1 MFLMVLT
8 AMAVTAPR
16 ARALTASSTFIL
28 SWQGYDWDGAG
39 EETLTLN
46 GQFLTAL
53 PAADTPTNGGAWAS
67 FSEDIT
73 TFIENGTNTL
83 TFTHALWDCGVSDDV
98 SNLQVAAGST
108 VVYSS
113 TTESPL
119 SCTQSLTYTF
129 DLSLN
134 NTPSSPWPMFH
145 QNPQHTGQSPFQG
158 PATPFLKWTFQTG
171 GAIDS
176 PPAVDHGR
184 IYVTSQDGNV
194 YALNQDGELLWTV
207 QTGGPLRSS
216 PAIGSDGTIY
226 VGGCAPCGPNPT
238 PQGILYAIS
247 PFGVVKWNVTV
258 QNSGEGVDS
267 LTSPTIG
274 PDGTIYVSDVGFRI
288 VAVTPDGSLKWQVW
302 TQGEVVDSPAVG
314 ADGTIYA
321 QIDDPPQLPPCGTVL
336 NKCLV
341 ALNPDGT
348 IKWTLRDMGE
358 FDSPAVGSDGTVY
371 IDGLAVGPDGAVKWE
386 SPGTFSSPSI
396 GSDGTIYGSAGN
408 GVYAVNPDGTV
419 HWRFPSNSTG
429 VSIDSD
435 GTIYFGNAG
444 NVYAVNSDGSL
455 KWSFNVGFTGCPPDL
470 VTYVAACDPVIGSD
484 QTLYIGSADGSLY
497 AID

>member
-1 MFLMVLT
+1 M
-8 AMAVTAPR
+8 
-16 ARALTASSTFIL
+16 
-28 SWQGYDWDGAG
+28 
-39 EETLTLN
+39 
-46 GQFLTAL
+46 
-53 PAADTPTNGGAWAS
+53 
-67 FSEDIT
+67 
-73 TFIENGTNTL
+73 
-83 TFTHALWDCGVSDDV
+83 
-98 SNLQVAAGST
+98 
-108 VVYSS
+108 
-113 TTESPL
+113 
-119 SCTQSLTYTF
+119 
-129 DLSLN
+129 
-134 NTPSSPWPMFH
+134 
-145 QNPQHTGQSPFQG
+145 
-158 PATPFLKWTFQTG
+158 
-171 GAIDS
+171 
-176 PPAVDHGR
+176 
-184 IYVTSQDGNV
+184 
-194 YALNQDGELLWTV
+194 
-207 QTGGPLRSS
+207 
-216 PAIGSDGTIY
+216 
-226 VGGCAPCGPNPT
+226 
-238 PQGILYAIS
+238 
-247 PFGVVKWNVTV
+247 VKWNVTV

-288 VAVTPDGSLKWQVW
+288 IAVTPDGSLKWQVW

-314 ADGTIYA
+314 SDGTIYV

-396 GSDGTIYGSAGN
+396 GLDGTIYGSAGN

-429 VSIDSD
+429 VSIDSA

-444 NVYAVNSDGSL
+444 NIYALNPDGSL

-484 QTLYIGSADGSLY
+484 QTLYIGSADGTLN